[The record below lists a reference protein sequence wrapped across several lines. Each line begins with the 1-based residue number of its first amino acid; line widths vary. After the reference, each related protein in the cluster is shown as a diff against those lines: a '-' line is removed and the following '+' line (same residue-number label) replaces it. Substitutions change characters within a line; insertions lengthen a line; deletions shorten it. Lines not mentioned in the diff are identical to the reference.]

1 MCKTTSLI
9 MDLIKTDRVVVPE
22 ELTHD
27 FIKEADE
34 RGVRFFWEVG
44 EEGEQVAF
52 YTMFQFKSSKT

>member
-9 MDLIKTDRVVVPE
+9 MDLIKNDRVVVPE
-22 ELTHD
+22 DLTKD

-34 RGVRFFWEVG
+34 RGIRFYWEIG

-52 YTMFQFKSSKT
+52 YTMFQFKAGK